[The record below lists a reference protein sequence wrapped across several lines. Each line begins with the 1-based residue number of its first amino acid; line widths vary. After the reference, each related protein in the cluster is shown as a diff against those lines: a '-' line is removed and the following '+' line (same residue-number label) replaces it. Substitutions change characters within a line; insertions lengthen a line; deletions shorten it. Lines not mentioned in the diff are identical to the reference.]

1 MKATTYPGS
10 STMKTNAYPSGLRY
24 LFVLGTVGS
33 FITGFPAVFF
43 PSVIVALSG
52 LSPEAIPAMQQSGA
66 LALGSTAAGLLCLR
80 AVNWNEV
87 RITVVGSFV
96 TFLLTTIG
104 AFYYV
109 VLQGVATPGLILI
122 LIIGIVMTLGF
133 GYYLAQ
139 YMQRGEV
146 MS

>member
-1 MKATTYPGS
+1 
-10 STMKTNAYPSGLRY
+10 MKTTTYPSGLRY
-24 LFVLGTVGS
+24 LFILGVIGS
-33 FITGFPAVFF
+33 FLTGFPAVFF

-66 LALGSTAAGLLCLR
+66 LALGSFFAGLLCLR
-80 AVNWNEV
+80 TSDWSQV
-87 RITVVGSFV
+87 RITVVASFV

-122 LIIGIVMTLGF
+122 LVIGVIMTLGF
-133 GYYLAQ
+133 AYYLVQ
-139 YMQRGEV
+139 YIQRGEV
-146 MS
+146 MA

>member
-1 MKATTYPGS
+1 MKATTYQGS
-10 STMKTNAYPSGLRY
+10 RTLKTNAYPSGLLY
-24 LFVLGTVGS
+24 LFVLGTIGS

-80 AVNWNEV
+80 TVNWNEV

-133 GYYLAQ
+133 GYYLVQ
-139 YMQRGEV
+139 YLQRGEV
-146 MS
+146 MA